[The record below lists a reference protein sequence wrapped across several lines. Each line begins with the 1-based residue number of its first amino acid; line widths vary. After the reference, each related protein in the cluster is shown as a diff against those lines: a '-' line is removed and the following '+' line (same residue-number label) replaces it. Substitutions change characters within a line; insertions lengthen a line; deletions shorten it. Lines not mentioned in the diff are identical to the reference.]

1 MALSEKHFHASS
13 SLAFVNLAHFLAAT
27 GPICCWN
34 FSFGIL
40 DVQLEQ
46 LDDAVKQVASQYPD
60 VQLLLSQ
67 PGVGPITALAFVLTI
82 GDVRRFPRGKQVA
95 SYLGLIPRERSSG
108 GKQKMGGISKQG
120 SRLMRFLLV
129 EAANIAVRFDPDLR
143 KEYSHR
149 CHQKH
154 FIVAKVAA
162 ARKLAIRMYWILRT
176 QKPYPQVLSS
186 RAA

>member
-1 MALSEKHFHASS
+1 MR
-13 SLAFVNLAHFLAAT
+13 NL
-27 GPICCWN
+27 
-34 FSFGIL
+34 
-40 DVQLEQ
+40 
-46 LDDAVKQVASQYPD
+46 
-60 VQLLLSQ
+60 
-67 PGVGPITALAFVLTI
+67 
-82 GDVRRFPRGKQVA
+82 
-95 SYLGLIPRERSSG
+95 
-108 GKQKMGGISKQG
+108 GGISKQG

-129 EAANIAVRFDPDLR
+129 EASNIAVRFDPDFR

>member
-1 MALSEKHFHASS
+1 MCL
-13 SLAFVNLAHFLAAT
+13 
-27 GPICCWN
+27 
-34 FSFGIL
+34 
-40 DVQLEQ
+40 LEQ
-46 LDDAVKQVASQYPD
+46 LDDAVKQVASRYPD

-129 EAANIAVRFDPDLR
+129 EAANIAVRFDPDFR
-143 KEYSHR
+143 HEHSHR
-149 CHQKH
+149 CHQEH

>member
-1 MALSEKHFHASS
+1 MKR
-13 SLAFVNLAHFLAAT
+13 
-27 GPICCWN
+27 
-34 FSFGIL
+34 
-40 DVQLEQ
+40 
-46 LDDAVKQVASQYPD
+46 VASQYPD

-129 EAANIAVRFDPDLR
+129 EAANIPVRFDPDFR
-143 KEYSHR
+143 KEYSHH

>member
-1 MALSEKHFHASS
+1 MR
-13 SLAFVNLAHFLAAT
+13 NL
-27 GPICCWN
+27 
-34 FSFGIL
+34 
-40 DVQLEQ
+40 
-46 LDDAVKQVASQYPD
+46 
-60 VQLLLSQ
+60 
-67 PGVGPITALAFVLTI
+67 
-82 GDVRRFPRGKQVA
+82 
-95 SYLGLIPRERSSG
+95 
-108 GKQKMGGISKQG
+108 GGISKQG

-129 EAANIAVRFDPDLR
+129 EASNIAVRFDPDFR
-143 KEYSHR
+143 TEYSHR